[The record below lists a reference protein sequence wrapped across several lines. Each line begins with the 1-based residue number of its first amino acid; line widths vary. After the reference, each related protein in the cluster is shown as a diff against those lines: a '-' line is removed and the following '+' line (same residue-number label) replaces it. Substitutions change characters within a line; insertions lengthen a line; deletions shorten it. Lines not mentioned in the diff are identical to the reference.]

1 MKEKIWEKNLYLD
14 VINNLTDM
22 LLIQSLKNE
31 FCLDLP
37 DTSINSYF
45 YKMTLY
51 LMYFLHSKSSC
62 LNNFSLNQFI
72 SFMGSLKIK
81 KVYILDVD
89 KLWSRS
95 NVTLIDTFGCKLL
108 NISLL
113 TLLLYSSETQAQRL
127 YQSR

>member
-1 MKEKIWEKNLYLD
+1 
-14 VINNLTDM
+14 
-22 LLIQSLKNE
+22 
-31 FCLDLP
+31 
-37 DTSINSYF
+37 
-45 YKMTLY
+45 
-51 LMYFLHSKSSC
+51 MYFLHSKSSC

-81 KVYILDVD
+81 KIYILDVD